1 MPSNQPPLLV
11 NVTGLAENRRNTSF
25 RAYLKSLIRYRS
37 FVIDDARSRAFRT
50 TEGYFMW
57 QLWLV
62 LSPLLE
68 AAMYGFLFGFVFHSS
83 RAVDNFPVYLL
94 TGLAV
99 FTLITRL
106 TGTGSGV
113 FQSNIQLVR
122 TFDFPGI
129 VVALAQAL
137 RALFDALPS
146 LVFGLGVAII
156 LQLTSGGISPAI
168 LFIIPIVFMAAVFGV
183 GLMFQVA
190 AVTAVVPD
198 AKAIVSLFLR
208 AWMFFS
214 CIFYPISRFDG
225 APTVR
230 FVAELNPA
238 YQFISATRYSLIDGG
253 APILQAWAVMMVW
266 AICSLVLGILALWMC
281 ERHLNEL

>member
-1 MPSNQPPLLV
+1 MPNDQPPLVV
-11 NVTGLAENRRNTSF
+11 NTTGMAEDRRSTSL
-25 RAYLKSLIRYRS
+25 RAYLRGLVKYRS

-68 AAMYGFLFGFVFHSS
+68 AAMYGFLFGFVFNSS
-83 RAVDNFPVYLL
+83 RAVENFPAYLL
-94 TGLAV
+94 AGLSV

-106 TGTGSGV
+106 TGTGAGV
-113 FQSNIQLVR
+113 FQSNLQLIR

-137 RALFDALPS
+137 RAMLDALPS
-146 LVFGLGVAII
+146 LLFGLGVATI
-156 LQLTSGGISPAI
+156 LQAAGTGITPAI
-168 LFIIPIVFMAAVFGV
+168 LLVIPIVLLSAVFGI

-198 AKAIVSLFLR
+198 TKAIVNLFLR

-214 CIFYPISRFDG
+214 CIFYPIGRLDG
-225 APTVR
+225 APIVR
-230 FVAELNPA
+230 AAAEFNPA
-238 YQFISATRYSLIDGG
+238 YQFISATRFCLLEGG
-253 APILQAWAVMMVW
+253 APSLQTWAIMAAWA
-266 AICSLVLGILALWMC
+266 IGSFTLGVLALWLS
-281 ERHLNEL
+281 ERHLNEI